1 MKIAYHFNVHHDPR
15 QFSWLFNAVYNPH
28 DYFSIHIDR
37 RADPETARGFFDI
50 IRGLP
55 NVHATRRISVRWGGW
70 SICQSEL
77 ISLRDMLRRYSDW
90 SYFTVLSGFD
100 YPPPG
105 TRRNRRV
112 SRAAAR
118 CQLHPGRPDRRDGPR
133 DPEPAQAHVLR
144 SGGRSAEFSNPVSAP
159 ASVSL
164 AAEGIGLGMSS
175 RGRFPE
181 WLLSDPVAR
190 RCRSGHPL
198 RLYSRRDVD
207 AGTPI
212 ENSPFLSSWV
222 NDDLREIVWEESP
235 DTPGAHKAHPE
246 ILTRNHLGLLETSRA
261 FFARKF
267 DCTID
272 CDVLHRLARRIGV
285 APAE

>member
-100 YPPPG
+100 YP
-105 TRRNRRV
+105 
-112 SRAAAR
+112 
-118 CQLHPGRPDRRDGPR
+118 LRPREEIVAYLEQRRDANFIQGAPIAEMGLEIR
-133 DPEPAQAHVLR
+133 SRHKRMYFEVGDEVRSFRIPYLRRPPYPLRLKGSGWHVITR
-144 SGGRSAEFSNPVSAP
+144 PFS
-159 ASVSL
+159 
-164 AAEGIGLGMSS
+164 
-175 RGRFPE
+175 E

-190 RCRSGHPL
+190 RCRSYRF

-207 AGTPI
+207 AGPDREQPVPI
-212 ENSPFLSSWV
+212 ELGERRSSRDRV
-222 NDDLREIVWEESP
+222 EESP

-267 DCTID
+267 DRTID
-272 CDVLHRLARRIGV
+272 SDVLHRLARRIGV

>member
-100 YPPPG
+100 YP
-105 TRRNRRV
+105 
-112 SRAAAR
+112 
-118 CQLHPGRPDRRDGPR
+118 LRPREEIVAYLEQRRDANFIQGAPIAEMGLEIR
-133 DPEPAQAHVLR
+133 SRHKRMSFEVGDEVRSFRIPYLRRPPYPLRLKGSGWHVITR
-144 SGGRSAEFSNPVSAP
+144 PFS
-159 ASVSL
+159 
-164 AAEGIGLGMSS
+164 
-175 RGRFPE
+175 E

-190 RCRSGHPL
+190 RCRSYIRFVYIPDEMWMRYL
-198 RLYSRRDVD
+198 
-207 AGTPI
+207 I

-235 DTPGAHKAHPE
+235 DAPGAHKAHPE

-267 DCTID
+267 DRTID